1 MRTVVAVTLQQSLV
15 FRPGDEGRVLPP
27 HPYEDFARVIAEV
40 QATDYSGVSV
50 ISFNYDLAADYA
62 FHFVGIPIDYGL
74 ADNRTIRGAMAFC
87 KLHGS
92 VNWASCAK
100 CSAVQPL
107 TLDAYFSRRRWAPLG
122 RGEDTHRLSMSEHVA
137 TLEHCGTRGM
147 PEPVIV
153 PPTWNKGRYHG
164 AIESVW
170 RRAAKELS
178 EAETVII
185 IGYSLPT
192 TDQFFHYLFGLGCV
206 GGHLLRRVILCN
218 PDVEVAAR
226 FRGLLAPAVLHGGFT
241 HWPAGFSGCI
251 APLREQLLHAP

>member
-1 MRTVVAVTLQQSLV
+1 MLFSLS
-15 FRPGDEGRVLPP
+15 RSMP
-27 HPYEDFARVIAEV
+27 
-40 QATDYSGVSV
+40 T
-50 ISFNYDLAADYA
+50 
-62 FHFVGIPIDYGL
+62 
-74 ADNRTIRGAMAFC
+74 
-87 KLHGS
+87 
-92 VNWASCAK
+92 
-100 CSAVQPL
+100 
-107 TLDAYFSRRRWAPLG
+107 SRRRWAPLG

-137 TLEHCGTRGM
+137 TLEHCGTRCM

-170 RRAAKELS
+170 RRAAKKLS

-206 GGHLLRRVILCN
+206 GGHLLRRVILCD

-241 HWPAGFSGCI
+241 HWTAGFSGCI

>member
-1 MRTVVAVTLQQSLV
+1 
-15 FRPGDEGRVLPP
+15 
-27 HPYEDFARVIAEV
+27 
-40 QATDYSGVSV
+40 
-50 ISFNYDLAADYA
+50 
-62 FHFVGIPIDYGL
+62 
-74 ADNRTIRGAMAFC
+74 
-87 KLHGS
+87 
-92 VNWASCAK
+92 
-100 CSAVQPL
+100 
-107 TLDAYFSRRRWAPLG
+107 
-122 RGEDTHRLSMSEHVA
+122 MSEQGA
-137 TLEHCGTRGM
+137 TLEHCGTRCM

-218 PDVEVAAR
+218 PDVEGAAR
-226 FRGLLAPAVLHGGFT
+226 FPGPACPSLPFCGSTRLH
-241 HWPAGFSGCI
+241 P
-251 APLREQLLHAP
+251 P